1 MLDLGDTRLIIDEC
15 KRHNLLRNEVAY
27 VLATTYWETART
39 MKPVREAYW
48 LSDRWRQE
56 NLRYYPW
63 YGRGYVQITW
73 RENYIRLGKRLNLD
87 LTTDPDVV
95 MKPDIAVK
103 ILVIGM
109 KEGLFTGKK
118 LSDYI
123 TLQRSDFQGARRII
137 NGNDKAAAIASIAE
151 DYDKLLNAEGY
162 GVEKK
167 FNLKDLFKRWAR
179 K

>member
-15 KRHNLLRNEVAY
+15 KKQGLLRNEVAY

-48 LSDRWRQE
+48 LSENWRKS

-73 RENYIRLGKRLNLD
+73 EENYIRLGKRLNLD
-87 LTTDPDVV
+87 LTSDPDVV
-95 MKPDIAVK
+95 MKPEIAVK

-118 LSDYI
+118 LSDYFS
-123 TLQRSDFQGARRII
+123 LERSDFAGARRMI
-137 NGNDKAAAIASIAE
+137 NGNDKAQAIAGIAE
-151 DYDKLLNAEGY
+151 DYNKLLTADGY

-167 FNLKDLFKRWAR
+167 VKVPSWFKWFR